1 MITIQDLNNSYRSK
15 SNIIKTR
22 LAEFEYILRNS
33 DDNKLFE
40 EMVFCILTAGT
51 SAKLCLE
58 VIPEIKDI
66 IHSGSKEQI
75 TQKLRGCYRFYNI
88 RADYIFVTREYLK
101 NEFNLEIGKM
111 LLSFEDPLKR
121 RDFLAQNKNIKGLG
135 YKESSHFLRN
145 IGFKGYAILDKHII
159 SFLNELGVI
168 NEAKSPSNRKKYI
181 EIECG
186 YKEFAIN
193 NGFDI
198 DELDLL
204 LWSEKTGTILK

>member
-1 MITIQDLNNSYRSK
+1 MLTIQDLNNSYRSK
-15 SNIIKTR
+15 SNVIKAR
-22 LAEFEYILRNS
+22 LAEFGELLVSS

-58 VIPEIKDI
+58 VIPQIKNI
-66 IHSGSKEQI
+66 IHTGSKEQI
-75 TQKLRGCYRFYNI
+75 TKKLRGCYRFYNI
-88 RADYIFVTREYLK
+88 RADYIFITREYLK
-101 NEFNLEIGKM
+101 NEFNFEIRKM

-159 SFLNELGVI
+159 GFLNKLGVI
-168 NEAKSPSNRKKYI
+168 NEAKSPSGREKYL
-181 EIECG
+181 EIESV

-204 LWSEKTGTILK
+204 LWSEKTGNILK